1 MSEQDDFSNTEE
13 EMTEPL
19 NKAKVSVRL
28 ADGTTI
34 KGLLNIGKYNRLS
47 DFLNSKD
54 AEPFLIVYEASM
66 AGTAGKVVIINRSHI
81 AWAAPE

>member
-1 MSEQDDFSNTEE
+1 MNDA
-13 EMTEPL
+13 L
-19 NKAKVSVRL
+19 NKATVAVRL

-34 KGLLNIGKYNRLS
+34 KGSLNIGKYNRLS

-54 AEPFLIVYEASM
+54 ADPFLIIYEASM
-66 AGTAGKVVIINRSHI
+66 QGTAANVVIINRDHI

>member
-1 MSEQDDFSNTEE
+1 
-13 EMTEPL
+13 MTEML
-19 NKAKVSVRL
+19 NKTKVAIRL

-54 AEPFLIVYEASM
+54 SDPFIIVYDASM
-66 AGTAGKVVIINRSHI
+66 AGTNGKVVIINRNHI

>member
-1 MSEQDDFSNTEE
+1 MNDST
-13 EMTEPL
+13 

-47 DFLNSKD
+47 DFLNSKEAD
-54 AEPFLIVYEASM
+54 PFLIIYDAVM
-66 AGTAGKVVIINRSHI
+66 PGTAGKVVIINRHHI

>member
-1 MSEQDDFSNTEE
+1 
-13 EMTEPL
+13 MTEPL
-19 NKAKVSVRL
+19 NKAKVSVHM

-54 AEPFLIVYEASM
+54 AEPFLIVYDASM
-66 AGTAGKVVIINRSHI
+66 DGTAGKVVIINRSHI